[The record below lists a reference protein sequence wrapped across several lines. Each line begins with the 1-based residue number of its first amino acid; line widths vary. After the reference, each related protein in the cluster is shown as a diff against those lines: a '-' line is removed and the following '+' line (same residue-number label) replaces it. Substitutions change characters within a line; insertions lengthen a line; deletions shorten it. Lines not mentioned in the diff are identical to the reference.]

1 MDHQLSLFLL
11 FFCPSLSFPRV
22 CWAKS
27 SSLFSKCLLLCAFS
41 SGFTGFCFLSFFF
54 LISLI
59 SYLLL
64 FLKSDRSLV
73 LNCCSDLTPTQAIK
87 WGEATV
93 GIWTTSGSMGRQISF
108 HIFYPLLFVCFSFT
122 VYLQLPIIYDFIFH
136 IFISVILLLLSCSVF
151 YPLSVCLSV
160 SVPLPPHSLD
170 WLEWVKQANLFSQG
184 LKLPA
189 CLFGCGEAQMISA
202 LPSVTTA
209 HVVQIKS
216 KSALFV

>member
-1 MDHQLSLFLL
+1 MLHWFLL
-11 FFCPSLSFPRV
+11 LVFFF
-22 CWAKS
+22 
-27 SSLFSKCLLLCAFS
+27 FS
-41 SGFTGFCFLSFFF
+41 F

-87 WGEATV
+87 SGEATV
-93 GIWTTSGSMGRQISF
+93 GTWTTSRSIGTRISF
-108 HIFYPLLFVCFSFT
+108 HISFIPSFLFVFSHNLATITRFLWFSLEHSHLSISAIPSPFCHVQCFT
-122 VYLQLPIIYDFIFH
+122 LR
-136 IFISVILLLLSCSVF
+136 LSA
-151 YPLSVCLSV
+151 CLS
-160 SVPLPPHSLD
+160 LPPFPLTLLD
-170 WLEWVKQANLFSQG
+170 WLEWVKQANLFSRG

-189 CLFGCGEAQMISA
+189 CLFGCGKAQMISA